1 MFLLTT
7 LYLPLA
13 KLSFDALVWSD
24 TMWPV
29 KNPYKTTDFPDLQPL
44 GPSGI
49 YRDPGDF
56 CYVTSMK
63 IQDLN
68 FAWVI
73 VPLAIFTLCVNT
85 FYFPLAIRR
94 LVVQNLPRIDKYT
107 EQGERRLDLDEEYK
121 RLTNSDNCPYNFL
134 YNGML
139 VNI

>member
-29 KNPYKTTDFPDLQPL
+29 TNPYTNTDFPVLQPL

-68 FAWVI
+68 FAYAI
-73 VPLAIFTLCVNT
+73 IPLAIFTLCVNT
-85 FYFPLAIRR
+85 IYFPLAIRR
-94 LVVQNLPRIDKYT
+94 LVVLNLPRIDKYT

-134 YNGML
+134 YNGI
-139 VNI
+139 VS

>member
-1 MFLLTT
+1 
-7 LYLPLA
+7 
-13 KLSFDALVWSD
+13 
-24 TMWPV
+24 MWPIT
-29 KNPYKTTDFPDLQPL
+29 NPYKNSDFPVLQPL

-49 YRDPGDF
+49 YRDPYDF

-68 FAWVI
+68 FAYAI
-73 VPLAIFTLCVNT
+73 IPLAIFTLVANT

-134 YNGML
+134 YNGK
-139 VNI
+139 